1 MESSVSALNN
11 FPVRLIWG
19 QAFGL
24 DGSVGAMGVNGGMPW
39 RLSPDLRYFKA
50 MTIGCPVI
58 MGRGTWDSM
67 PLKFRPLPG
76 RENIVVTR
84 NPDFVA
90 DGASAFTSIDAA
102 LDYAREWLES
112 KEKLENK
119 GSATQDASQDVPQD
133 AHKDAPQDAPQ
144 DGPAIWVIGG
154 AAILREMLA
163 NYHADAAYVTQIDAK
178 VAADT
183 FAPNIQALV
192 ESGKWHVAREG
203 EWQEAPLKVGSES
216 NPAQYRFMVYKPA
229 K

>member
-19 QAFGL
+19 EAFGL
-24 DGSVGAMGVNGGMPW
+24 DGKPGAMGVNGGMPW

-58 MGRGTWDSM
+58 MGRGTWDAM
-67 PLKFRPLPG
+67 PPKFRPLPG
-76 RENIVVTR
+76 RENIVVTH

-90 DGASAFTSIDAA
+90 DGARTFTSIDAA
-102 LDYAREWLES
+102 LDYAREWLEN
-112 KEKLENK
+112 KESE
-119 GSATQDASQDVPQD
+119 SQDVSQDSPQD
-133 AHKDAPQDAPQ
+133 LPQ

-163 NYHADAAYVTQIDAK
+163 NYHADAAYVTQIEAK

-183 FAPNIQALV
+183 FAPNIHELV
-192 ESGKWHVAREG
+192 DSGKWRVAREG
-203 EWQEAPLKVGSES
+203 EFEEAPLKVGSES
-216 NPAQYRFMVYKPA
+216 NPARYRHMVYAPLQ
-229 K
+229 

>member
-19 QAFGL
+19 EAFGL
-24 DGSVGAMGVNGGMPW
+24 DGKPGAMGVNGGMPW
-39 RLSPDLRYFKA
+39 RLPPDLRYFKA

-58 MGRGTWDSM
+58 MGRGTWDAT
-67 PLKFRPLPG
+67 PPKFRPLPG
-76 RENIVVTR
+76 RENIVVTH

-90 DGASAFTSIDAA
+90 DGARTFTSIGAA
-102 LDYAREWLES
+102 LDYAREWLEN
-112 KEKLENK
+112 KENLENK
-119 GSATQDASQDVPQD
+119 EALENLESASQDASQDSPL
-133 AHKDAPQDAPQ
+133 

-183 FAPNIQALV
+183 FAPNIHELV
-192 ESGKWHVAREG
+192 DAGKWHVAREG

-229 K
+229 R

>member
-1 MESSVSALNN
+1 MANSVSHN

-19 QAFGL
+19 EASGL
-24 DGSVGAMGVNGGMPW
+24 DGKPGAMGVNGGMPW
-39 RLSPDLRYFKA
+39 RLSPDLRHFKA

-58 MGRGTWDSM
+58 MGRGTWDAM
-67 PLKFRPLPG
+67 PPKFRPLPG
-76 RENIVVTR
+76 RENIVVTH

-90 DGASAFTSIDAA
+90 DGARSFTSIDAA
-102 LDYAREWLES
+102 LDYAREWLENR
-112 KEKLENK
+112 EALE
-119 GSATQDASQDVPQD
+119 SQESVSQDSPQD
-133 AHKDAPQDAPQ
+133 SPL

-183 FAPNIQALV
+183 FAPDLQSLV
-192 ESGKWHVAREG
+192 VAGKWCVAREG

-216 NPAQYRFMVYKPA
+216 NPAKYRSMVYKPA

>member
-1 MESSVSALNN
+1 MESSVSALND

-19 QAFGL
+19 EAFGL
-24 DGSVGAMGVNGGMPW
+24 DGRPGAMGVNGGMPW

-58 MGRGTWDSM
+58 MGRGTWDAM
-67 PLKFRPLPG
+67 PPKFRPLPG
-76 RENIVVTR
+76 RENIVVTH

-90 DGASAFTSIDAA
+90 DGARTFTSIDAA
-102 LDYAREWLES
+102 LDYAREWLENR
-112 KEKLENK
+112 EALENQANLENEE
-119 GSATQDASQDVPQD
+119 SVSQDS
-133 AHKDAPQDAPQ
+133 PQ

-183 FAPNIQALV
+183 FAPNIHELV
-192 ESGKWHVAREG
+192 DAGKWRVAREG
-203 EWQEAPLKVGSES
+203 EFEEAPLKVGSES
-216 NPAQYRFMVYKPA
+216 NPARYRFMVYAPLQ
-229 K
+229 

>member
-19 QAFGL
+19 EAFGL
-24 DGSVGAMGVNGGMPW
+24 DGKPGAMGVNGGMPW

-67 PLKFRPLPG
+67 PPKFRPLPG
-76 RENIVVTR
+76 RENIVVTH
-84 NPDFVA
+84 NPDFAA
-90 DGASAFTSIDAA
+90 DGARTFTSIDAA
-102 LDYAREWLES
+102 LDYAREWLENQES
-112 KEKLENK
+112 V
-119 GSATQDASQDVPQD
+119 SQDVSQD
-133 AHKDAPQDAPQ
+133 SPL

-183 FAPNIQALV
+183 FAPNIHELV
-192 ESGKWHVAREG
+192 DVGKWHVAREG
-203 EWQEAPLKVGSES
+203 DWQEAPLKVGSES
-216 NPAQYRFMVYKPA
+216 NPAQYRFMVYEP
-229 K
+229 

>member
-19 QAFGL
+19 EAFGL
-24 DGSVGAMGVNGGMPW
+24 DGKPGAMGVNGGMPW

-67 PLKFRPLPG
+67 PPKFRPLPG
-76 RENIVVTR
+76 RENIVVTH

-90 DGASAFTSIDAA
+90 DGARSFTSIDAA
-102 LDYAREWLES
+102 LDYAREWLEN
-112 KEKLENK
+112 KEALENNEALENK
-119 GSATQDASQDVPQD
+119 ESASKDASQDSPQD
-133 AHKDAPQDAPQ
+133 LPQ
-144 DGPAIWVIGG
+144 DGSAIWVIGG

-163 NYHADAAYVTQIDAK
+163 NYHADAAYVTQIEAK

-183 FAPNIQALV
+183 FAPNIHELV
-192 ESGKWHVAREG
+192 DEGKWRVAREG
-203 EWQEAPLKVGSES
+203 EFEEAPLKVGSES
-216 NPAQYRFMVYKPA
+216 NPARYRFMVYEPA
-229 K
+229 Q

>member
-19 QAFGL
+19 EAFGL
-24 DGSVGAMGVNGGMPW
+24 DGKPGAMGVNGGMPW

-58 MGRGTWDSM
+58 MGRGTWDAT
-67 PLKFRPLPG
+67 PPKFRPLPG
-76 RENIVVTR
+76 RENIVVTH

-90 DGASAFTSIDAA
+90 DGARTFTSIDAA
-102 LDYAREWLES
+102 LDYAREWLEN
-112 KEKLENK
+112 KESE
-119 GSATQDASQDVPQD
+119 SQDLSQDSPQD
-133 AHKDAPQDAPQ
+133 SPQ

-163 NYHADAAYVTQIDAK
+163 NYHADAAYVTQIEAK

-183 FAPNIQALV
+183 FAPNIHELV
-192 ESGKWHVAREG
+192 DAGKWRVAREG
-203 EWQEAPLKVGSES
+203 EFEEAPLKVGSES
-216 NPAQYRFMVYKPA
+216 NPARYRFMVYAPLQ
-229 K
+229 